1 MHSEIQQRLEQ
12 VFQAIQNKN
21 LEKIDLIG
29 LSQEIQ
35 SKDISRDILYEFL
48 DIAHFNMIANHIS
61 ETNQADVWLNNL
73 VDIIKKSKY

>member
-48 DIAHFNMIANHIS
+48 DIAHFNIIANHIS
-61 ETNQADVWLNNL
+61 ESNQVDIWLNNL
-73 VDIIKKSKY
+73 LDIIERSK